1 MADLINRTRFSSTLE
16 NSLLEKFKQ
25 LSEQTRIP
33 ASKLLDEAIK
43 DLLKK
48 HAEKK

>member
-33 ASKLLDEAIK
+33 ASKLWDEAVK
-43 DLLKK
+43 DLLEKHSKK
-48 HAEKK
+48 K